1 MKGYKP
7 QITPESPAT
16 CALCGWVGTQESMQ
30 RHLACWDEA
39 KPIKPQC
46 PGVRFYIDPNPA
58 TWTTIDRYSIL
69 TRENVLAG
77 MPPKKAAREA
87 AYAVGYK
94 TRPEPMTDEVKAM
107 LKERNDREREISKG
121 MKKRGAAKRKGRG
134 RRRA

>member
-1 MKGYKP
+1 MKEYKP

-16 CALCGWVGTQESMQ
+16 CALCGWAGTQEGMQ
-30 RHLACWDEA
+30 RHLACWDGA

-46 PGVRFYIDPNPA
+46 TAVRFYIDPDPS

-77 MPPKKAAREA
+77 MKPKKAAREA

-107 LKERNDREREISKG
+107 LKERNEQERKIKKG
-121 MKKRGAAKRKGRG
+121 MKRRSKAKGKSR